1 MAAQNKRILCFI
13 DEFGTAGEPGFALGC
28 VMAWAKDCG
37 RADKSLSDLLEPNA
51 NELHAANLSKEYIQ
65 SLLARF
71 AQTDRPEGIVLMI
84 RLGTMFEGSAATIYA
99 GNVIETVKVAI
110 GQFRDLHKISGR
122 GLGNVELILDLNQ
135 HNTAPEFERLISSA
149 RVHDGRFRAV
159 NRVSQIDSAASR
171 LLQLS
176 DVVAYARMWI
186 HRGEENA
193 KGLHEVMGFECF
205 ESKKPPMG
213 RFLGAACNRTM

>member
-13 DEFGTAGEPGFALGC
+13 DECGTAGEPGFALGC
-28 VMAWAKDCG
+28 VMAWARDCG
-37 RADKSLSDLLEPNA
+37 RADKSLSDLLEPNV
-51 NELHAANLSKEYIQ
+51 NELHAANLTKEYIQ

-71 AQTDRPEGIVLMI
+71 AQTDRPPGMI
-84 RLGTMFEGSAATIYA
+84 MMNRLGTMFEGTAPAIYA
-99 GNVIETVKVAI
+99 GNVVETVKVAI
-110 GQFRDLHKISGR
+110 GQFRELHKISGR

-135 HNTAPEFERLISSA
+135 HNAAPEFQRLISVA
-149 RVHDGRFRAV
+149 CQHDGRFRAV

-171 LLQLS
+171 LLQLA

-193 KGLHEVMGFECF
+193 KGLHENYGIRV
-205 ESKKPPMG
+205 
-213 RFLGAACNRTM
+213 L